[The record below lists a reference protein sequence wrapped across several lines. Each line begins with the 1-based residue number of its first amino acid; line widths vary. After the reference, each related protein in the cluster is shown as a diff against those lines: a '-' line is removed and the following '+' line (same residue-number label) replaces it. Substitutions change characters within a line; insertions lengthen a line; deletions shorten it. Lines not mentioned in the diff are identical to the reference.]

1 MLSMP
6 IKAVLFDLDNTLIDF
21 IRMKKEACRS
31 AIKAMRKLGLK
42 IDEKTGLEK
51 LMETYRRLGLE
62 SDLAITTFLK
72 ESTGKVDE
80 NILQAGI
87 DGYLKA
93 KPNFLKPY
101 PYVLETLEMLKSQGL
116 KLGIIT
122 DAPKEKALQR
132 LDAMNITR
140 FFDIIV
146 TYTESEVKKPDLLP
160 FKLAMK
166 KLGLR
171 PGEILFVG
179 DSIRRDIEP
188 AKKLRMQTLLVKTYE
203 DLKKIKNYFH
213 VSLDKT

>member
-1 MLSMP
+1 MP

-21 IRMKKEACRS
+21 IKMKKEACRS
-31 AIKAMRKLGLK
+31 AVKAMRKVGLK
-42 IDEKTGLEK
+42 IDEKTCLEK
-51 LMETYRRLGLE
+51 LMDIYYRIGLE
-62 SDLAITTFLK
+62 SDVAITTFLK
-72 ESTGKVDE
+72 ELTGKVDE

-87 DGYLKA
+87 NGYLKA

-122 DAPKEKALQR
+122 DAKREKALQR

-146 TYTESEVKKPDLLP
+146 TYTESKVKKPDPLP

-166 KLGLR
+166 KLDLGPR
-171 PGEILFVG
+171 DILFVG
-179 DSIRRDIEP
+179 DSLRRDIEP
-188 AKKLRMQTLLVKTYE
+188 AKKLRMQTLLIKTYE
-203 DLKKIKNYFH
+203 DLKKIKDE
-213 VSLDKT
+213 L

>member
-1 MLSMP
+1 MS

-21 IRMKKEACRS
+21 IKMKKEACRS
-31 AIKAMRKLGLK
+31 AVKAMRKVGLK

-62 SDLAITTFLK
+62 SDFAITTFLK
-72 ESTGKVDE
+72 KSTGKVDE

-122 DAPKEKALQR
+122 DAKREKAMQR
-132 LDAMNITR
+132 LNAMNITK

-146 TYTESEVKKPDLLP
+146 TYTESKVKKPDLLP

-171 PGEILFVG
+171 PDEILFVG

-203 DLKKIKNYFH
+203 DLKKIKNYSH
-213 VSLDKT
+213 VSRDKA

>member
-1 MLSMP
+1 MP

-21 IRMKKEACRS
+21 IKMKKEACRS
-31 AIKAMRKLGLK
+31 AVKAMKRLGLK

-51 LMETYRRLGLE
+51 LIETYYRLGLE
-62 SDLAITTFLK
+62 SDVAITTFLR
-72 ESTGKVDE
+72 ELTGEVDK

-87 DGYLKA
+87 KGYLKA

-101 PYVLETLEMLKSQGL
+101 PYVLETLEMLKSKNL

-122 DAPKEKALQR
+122 DASREKAMQR
-132 LDAMNITR
+132 LDAMNITG

-146 TYTESEVKKPDLLP
+146 TYTESEVKKPGLLP
-160 FKLAMK
+160 FKLAIK
-166 KLGLR
+166 KLGLS
-171 PGEILFVG
+171 PEDILFVG

-188 AKKLRMQTLLVKTYE
+188 AKKLRMKTLLVKKCE

-213 VSLDKT
+213 G